1 MSYSIDLAGLT
12 NLVGVVNEKIT
23 SERIYTFVQNHRHL
37 FIEPLKIDPFDGEW
51 LFLPVLQEII
61 DNPNTPPEIRVTA
74 NKMYHYEFIRG
85 T

>member
-1 MSYSIDLAGLT
+1 MSFSIDLAGLT
-12 NLVGVVNEKIT
+12 NLVGSINEKIT

-37 FIEPLKIDPFDGEW
+37 FTEPLKIDPSDGEW

-61 DNPNTPPEIRVTA
+61 DNPNTPTVVREAA